1 MKTSRNPEDRLVDA
15 MLRDMAYVFRLARR
29 MSGEIRSERRYQAE
43 PKTVRLTDT
52 TSTVTLGA

>member
-1 MKTSRNPEDRLVDA
+1 MKASRNPENLQVDA
-15 MLRDMAYVFRLARR
+15 ILRDMAYVFRLARR
-29 MSGEIRSERRYQAE
+29 ISGEIRMEQRLQAE